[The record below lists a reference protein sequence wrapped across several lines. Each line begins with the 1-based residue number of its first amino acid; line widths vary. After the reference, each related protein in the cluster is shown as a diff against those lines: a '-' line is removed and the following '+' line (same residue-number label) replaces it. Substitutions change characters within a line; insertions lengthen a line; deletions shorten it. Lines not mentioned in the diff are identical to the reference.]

1 MSFLQINELTKQGKK
16 DLVLNRVSFT
26 LPQFHRLAI
35 AGETGSGKSTLLK
48 IIAGLVQ
55 PDSGTVIL
63 DGERIP
69 GPAEKLVAGHTSI
82 AYLSQHFEL
91 PHSLRVEQTLAYA
104 NTLSE
109 ENASLIYHVCRMDHL
124 LERRTDEL
132 SGGERQRIAIARL
145 LIASPRLLLLDE
157 PYSNLDMVRKSTL
170 KEVVRDVGQ
179 QLGISCILVSHDP
192 DDTLPW
198 ADEIILMKGGEVIQK
213 GSPQAVYH
221 RPINEYAAGLLGK
234 FSIIDRKDVRR
245 NSPAEKLFV
254 RPEGFDITT
263 NGALSGEVIDSAFMG
278 SHFEL
283 EVAWK
288 DQSVII
294 RSSSPYPAGE
304 TIFFNVKE

>member
-1 MSFLQINELTKQGKK
+1 MSFLQINGLTKQGKK
-16 DLVLNRVSFT
+16 DLVLNHISFT

-55 PDSGTVIL
+55 ADTGTVIL
-63 DGERIP
+63 DGERIL
-69 GPAEKLVAGHTSI
+69 GPAEKLVPGHASI

-91 PHSLRVEQTLAYA
+91 PHSLRVEQALAYA
-104 NTLSE
+104 NALSE
-109 ENASLIYHVCRMDHL
+109 ENAALIYQVCRIDHL
-124 LERRTDEL
+124 LQRRTDEL

-170 KEVVRDVGQ
+170 KEVIRDVGH

-198 ADEIILMKGGEVIQK
+198 ADEIIIMKGGEVVQK
-213 GSPQAVYH
+213 GSPQDVYL

-234 FSIIDRKDVRR
+234 FSVLNGEDASDGKR
-245 NSPAEKLFV
+245 FV
-254 RPEGFDITT
+254 RPEGFEITK
-263 NGALSGEVIDSAFMG
+263 NGQLSGNVLNSLFMG

-283 EVAWK
+283 EVSWK
-288 DQSVII
+288 DEII
-294 RSSSPYPAGE
+294 IVRSFTSYPNGE
-304 TIFFNVKE
+304 TIFFNVKS